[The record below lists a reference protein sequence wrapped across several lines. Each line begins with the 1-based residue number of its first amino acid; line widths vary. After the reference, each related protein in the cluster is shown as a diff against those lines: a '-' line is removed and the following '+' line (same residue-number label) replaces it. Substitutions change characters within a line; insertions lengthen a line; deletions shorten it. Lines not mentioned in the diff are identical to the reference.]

1 MHDTELTTIS
11 MTAVRVSKRR
21 AHETLK
27 SPETIQLSSGTVTVW
42 PASTTSM
49 NTNTDSTADAA
60 TRRDVT
66 SWAALS
72 PITRPNR
79 PAMAEP
85 SSGRKTIA
93 ACIRLALHPVDVFD
107 GDGPAVT
114 EEHHDDGQADRGF
127 SRGDGQHEHGE
138 DLSVQIPQEMRKR
151 DEIDIDCEQDQLD
164 RHHDDDDV
172 LAVQEDAEHAQREQD
187 AGDGQVVRKAD
198 GQHLDASPARHFD
211 DFHGRLLGARVLLG
225 DHLLAHAG
233 TGAVRQHDRA
243 NHRHQQD
250 KAGSLE
256 QERVISIEQT

>member
-198 GQHLDASPARHFD
+198 GEHQMPPPLVTLRISTDVSLVRAFCLAITCFLTPVRVRWVSMMVPIIATSRTRPAAWNRN
-211 DFHGRLLGARVLLG
+211 A
-225 DHLLAHAG
+225 
-233 TGAVRQHDRA
+233 
-243 NHRHQQD
+243 
-250 KAGSLE
+250 
-256 QERVISIEQT
+256 